1 MKRVVGGVSLFVMQ
15 SYLKRLIEDFS
26 AREQQNLIRMKKG
39 SISREEFLAKV
50 SAFVRESYELDQ
62 DKGQELVDMF
72 EQYIFG
78 YSRISPL
85 IDDAEISDIR
95 IISFDNIRIKRKG
108 KRMDAG
114 ICFQSEKEYRQ
125 FVDFVATK
133 NQVNLSNLNAIQRF
147 TDTDSHPDFILR
159 FTISMPLVNTYSE
172 PYLCIRKVPRN
183 FPQMQELVD
192 CEMMSRELAELLIQ
206 RFRTGSTLICGGNSS
221 GKTSILNALKE
232 TLPDD
237 MSILVAQQADELTTK
252 WHPDM
257 MFLHSLPGTGESV
270 VHYDLKHI
278 SIAGLTMDVE
288 FFIIG
293 EVKGEE
299 ALYLLNAAYTGQMC
313 AATIHAPSADKALDK
328 LVDYA
333 MYESRYSRKELMKM
347 MECFTTTIFMERYKV
362 RQVYANKGWNE
373 EKEAMEYEKIFG

>member
-1 MKRVVGGVSLFVMQ
+1 MNSL
-15 SYLKRLIEDFS
+15 LKSLIDDF
-26 AREQQNLIRMKKG
+26 AGQKQQTLIQMKKG
-39 SISREEFLAKV
+39 ILSREEFLAEVTTFV
-50 SAFVRESYELDQ
+50 SVTYALDPI
-62 DKGQELVDMF
+62 KTEELVSLF

-85 IDDAEISDIR
+85 IDDADISDIR
-95 IISFDNIRIKRKG
+95 IISFDNIRVKKKG

-125 FVDFVATK
+125 FVDYVATK

-147 TDTDSHPDFILR
+147 TDSDSHSDFILR

-183 FPQMQELVD
+183 FPQIQDLID
-192 CEMMSRELAELLIQ
+192 CEMMSRELAEILVQ

-237 MSILVAQQADELTTK
+237 MAILVAQQADELTTK

-257 MFLHSLPGTGESV
+257 MFLHSLPGNGESV

-299 ALYLLNAAYTGQMC
+299 ALYLLNAAYTGQLC
-313 AATIHAPSADKALDK
+313 AATIHAPAADKALDK

-362 RQVYANKGWNE
+362 KQVYINKGWNE
-373 EKEAMEYEKIFG
+373 QKEMLEYERIYG